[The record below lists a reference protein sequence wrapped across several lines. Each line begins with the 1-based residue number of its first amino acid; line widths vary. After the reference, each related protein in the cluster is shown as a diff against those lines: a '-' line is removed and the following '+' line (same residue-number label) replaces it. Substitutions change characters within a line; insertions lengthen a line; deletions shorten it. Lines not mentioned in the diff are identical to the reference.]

1 MESQLFIIE
10 GEVTVTSTDKVWG
23 LNIGMMAEAGWS
35 CKNRVLGGS
44 HMWI

>member
-1 MESQLFIIE
+1 MFIIE

-23 LNIGMMAEAGWS
+23 LNIGMNGAEAGWS